1 MKKLGWVL
9 PLLLLSSMS
18 NAAQEVKN
26 LNTYIG
32 GGAGITKDH
41 ILSQYYNE
49 TVTSGKLFAGM
60 AYNTY
65 SGIEASYAYLGSFA
79 NDQVTED
86 ALAFNLVAFVPLA
99 ENIRMIVKGG
109 IYYYKLD
116 VSSTVT
122 DDNDITYGIGLKYNL
137 DYHSALRGE
146 WERYKNLGGSDVDM
160 LSLSYSYRFGRH

>member
-1 MKKLGWVL
+1 MEKFEWILL
-9 PLLLLSSMS
+9 LLLLSSVS
-18 NAAQEVKN
+18 TAAEGTKN

-32 GGAGITKDH
+32 AGAGVSKDH

-49 TVTSGKLFAGM
+49 TVTSGKLFAGL

-65 SGIEASYAYLGSFA
+65 SGLEASYTYLGSFA
-79 NDQVTED
+79 NNQVKED
-86 ALAFNLVAFVPLA
+86 ALALNVAAFVPLA

-122 DDNDITYGIGLKYNL
+122 YDSDITYGIGLKYNL
-137 DYHSALRGE
+137 DDRSALRGE